1 MMRGTSWL
9 LALVVATA
17 PGEKCGE
24 RARVAVVGG
33 GPGGA
38 LTAILLARQERLDV
52 TLIEK
57 ELEVRPWDKRSYPMA
72 LNDQGAAALGRREG
86 GVPIVT
92 GHSAL
97 RSETAKEARQL
108 SAAEDRRGR
117 AR

>member
-17 PGEKCGE
+17 RGE

-72 LNDQGAAALGRREG
+72 LNDQGAAALREAGGAAAPERIGDSRSGSAIHYPVADGWPSPCVKKVARRR
-86 GVPIVT
+86 I
-92 GHSAL
+92 
-97 RSETAKEARQL
+97 
-108 SAAEDRRGR
+108 
-117 AR
+117 

>member
-17 PGEKCGE
+17 RGE

-72 LNDQGAAALGRREG
+72 LNDQGAAALRDGPLVRRVWTCVMPSSRRRVD
-86 GVPIVT
+86 GVEVDANAP
-92 GHSAL
+92 
-97 RSETAKEARQL
+97 
-108 SAAEDRRGR
+108 
-117 AR
+117 

>member
-17 PGEKCGE
+17 CGE

-57 ELEVRPWDKRSYPMA
+57 EWLATGARTSPVTNEPLESLKLVPQHTVKK
-72 LNDQGAAALGRREG
+72 LTAAFIDSHRRC
-86 GVPIVT
+86 
-92 GHSAL
+92 
-97 RSETAKEARQL
+97 
-108 SAAEDRRGR
+108 
-117 AR
+117 

>member
-17 PGEKCGE
+17 RGEMCGD

-52 TLIEK
+52 TLI
-57 ELEVRPWDKRSYPMA
+57 RACCYRRMASDRSA
-72 LNDQGAAALGRREG
+72 D
-86 GVPIVT
+86 VP
-92 GHSAL
+92 GH
-97 RSETAKEARQL
+97 
-108 SAAEDRRGR
+108 
-117 AR
+117 

>member
-17 PGEKCGE
+17 RGKTCGE

-52 TLIEK
+52 TLAHK
-57 ELEVRPWDKRSYPMA
+57 LQRPGHQQVTSSLSFACVSLRTRLTA
-72 LNDQGAAALGRREG
+72 LSINDRKSL
-86 GVPIVT
+86 
-92 GHSAL
+92 
-97 RSETAKEARQL
+97 
-108 SAAEDRRGR
+108 
-117 AR
+117 